1 MAKPLAPLELE
12 KAFYE
17 INRFR
22 QTFCGVADHELGEI
36 TPGEYIEH
44 RREHIAE
51 ALAEAAHY
59 IHANNSFRPLFTLS
73 VEDMPPELRKLYLE
87 RLEVLRSGGG

>member
-73 VEDMPPELRKLYLE
+73 LDDLTEKQRELFLKRVEEIRN
-87 RLEVLRSGGG
+87 SGG